1 MLFLKK
7 FLLGLGALVLILVGG
22 SGTQSSNLI
31 LQGGGF
37 VGLIIGLVAL
47 YIFTKMAWRAMGC
60 LPSFLV
66 VIGIIVFILYAIGA
80 FNNGIGGVG
89 QSLQTFL
96 GRQQQA
102 MMSAQQQTAVSRCLM
117 TASMLRRLMKIL
129 IPASE
134 KMLIS
139 GSSLLSRHRE
149 TLSSSL

>member
-1 MLFLKK
+1 MACH
-7 FLLGLGALVLILVGG
+7 GLPAFI
-22 SGTQSSNLI
+22 
-31 LQGGGF
+31 
-37 VGLIIGLVAL
+37 
-47 YIFTKMAWRAMGC
+47 
-60 LPSFLV
+60 LV

-102 MMSAQQQTAVSRCLM
+102 MMSAQQQNSGQP
-117 TASMLRRLMKIL
+117 MLDDGEYAPALDEIL